1 MLMICVIISARLNV
15 YDYAMEVVIMGFFDI
30 LIKGVNAVSSA
41 AAKQQAKIYD
51 ELERYEK
58 RLRYKSDSELKAIW
72 SDESRPHLERVAAQN
87 VYKERH

>member
-51 ELERYEK
+51 ELE
-58 RLRYKSDSELKAIW
+58 
-72 SDESRPHLERVAAQN
+72 N
-87 VYKERH
+87 